1 MKLISEYTQNDVQCI
16 VEKKEDGEKNY
27 VIEGVFAQAE
37 QKNRNGRVYPKA
49 VMEKAVGKY
58 VKEQVAQKRA
68 VGELNHPEGP
78 TVNLDKV
85 SHLITDLKFEGND
98 VVGKAQILDTPM
110 GKIVKGLLEG
120 GVQLGVSTRGMGS
133 LEQRNGAMYVRDDF
147 LLNTVDIVQD
157 PSAPGAFV
165 NGVMEG
171 VEWVWNNGV
180 IEPQVIEEMETE
192 IKSAPKTHLYETQ
205 IREYKNF
212 LSLLKSN
219 FKE

>member
-1 MKLISEYTQNDVQCI
+1 MKLITEYTTNDVSCI
-16 VEKKEDGEKNY
+16 VEKKEDGTKSF

-49 VMEKAVGKY
+49 IMEKAVNKY
-58 VKEQVAQKRA
+58 VKDQVSQKRA

-85 SHLITDLKFEGND
+85 SHLITDLQFEGND

-110 GKIVKGLLEG
+110 GQIVKGLLEG

-147 LLNTVDIVQD
+147 ILNTVDIVQD

-192 IKSAPKTHLYETQ
+192 IKSAPKKHLYETQ
-205 IREYKNF
+205 VREYKNF

-219 FKE
+219 F